1 MAWVLRCGRRTA
13 KRRGRD
19 PVATLTNHQ
28 LFERQI
34 MFQKSSGQQPPKT
47 MHAAIAAFEQ
57 SKLEQIAY
65 GVANSG
71 GLMPR
76 NLTTEQRR
84 AVVAL
89 VKNVTTKII

>member
-1 MAWVLRCGRRTA
+1 MVREPPRFTQGVSSAASDVYNIQALA
-13 KRRGRD
+13 K
-19 PVATLTNHQ
+19 
-28 LFERQI
+28 
-34 MFQKSSGQQPPKT
+34 
-47 MHAAIAAFEQ
+47 FEQ
-57 SKLEQIAY
+57 AKAEQIAV

>member
-1 MAWVLRCGRRTA
+1 MIRSRLSLTINFLKDKPMYQA
-13 KRRGRD
+13 K
-19 PVATLTNHQ
+19 T
-28 LFERQI
+28 
-34 MFQKSSGQQPPKT
+34 GQQPP
-47 MHAAIAAFEQ
+47 AAGAAALAKFEQ
-57 SKLEQIAY
+57 AKAEQIAV
-65 GVANSG
+65 GVAHSG

>member
-1 MAWVLRCGRRTA
+1 MYQAKTGQTPPRELAAAMA
-13 KRRGRD
+13 K
-19 PVATLTNHQ
+19 
-28 LFERQI
+28 
-34 MFQKSSGQQPPKT
+34 
-47 MHAAIAAFEQ
+47 FEQ
-57 SKLEQIAY
+57 AKAEQIAV

>member
-1 MAWVLRCGRRTA
+1 MY
-13 KRRGRD
+13 
-19 PVATLTNHQ
+19 
-28 LFERQI
+28 
-34 MFQKSSGQQPPKT
+34 QKTSGQTPPPEL
-47 MHAAIAAFEQ
+47 AAAMAKFEQ
-57 SKLEQIAY
+57 AKAEQIAY

>member
-1 MAWVLRCGRRTA
+1 MYQA
-13 KRRGRD
+13 KTGQT
-19 PVATLTNHQ
+19 PPPAVA
-28 LFERQI
+28 
-34 MFQKSSGQQPPKT
+34 
-47 MHAAIAAFEQ
+47 AALAKFEQ
-57 SKLEQIAY
+57 AKAEQIAV

>member
-1 MAWVLRCGRRTA
+1 
-13 KRRGRD
+13 
-19 PVATLTNHQ
+19 
-28 LFERQI
+28 
-34 MFQKSSGQQPPKT
+34 MFQKSSGQQPPKAMQT
-47 MHAAIAAFEQ
+47 AIAAFEQ
-57 SKLEQIAY
+57 AKAEQIAY

>member
-1 MAWVLRCGRRTA
+1 MY
-13 KRRGRD
+13 
-19 PVATLTNHQ
+19 
-28 LFERQI
+28 
-34 MFQKSSGQQPPKT
+34 QKSSGQQPPPAV
-47 MHAAIAAFEQ
+47 AAALAKFEQ
-57 SKLEQIAY
+57 AKAEQIAV